1 MSIPSGSATSLTAAT
16 ILGVSCFIVVDG
28 LGGGTRAQDVNSPV
42 TASLTSGDTA
52 PSDKSVSVA
61 AVTPLSSAAPK
72 PWLTV
77 IIQATLVEMGC
88 GPIAVSGQ
96 WDAATQQAA
105 ARALAEASVG
115 TEVAAAPSDDLLHSL
130 RVIRGRGCSVASLEE
145 KKSSRETADERQ
157 GSVVSNAAHDKVQM
171 MGLGAEVPRSAAKPA
186 VTKSPKRPA
195 REAGPAV
202 FVRPVGVGSF

>member
-1 MSIPSGSATSLTAAT
+1 
-16 ILGVSCFIVVDG
+16 
-28 LGGGTRAQDVNSPV
+28 
-42 TASLTSGDTA
+42 
-52 PSDKSVSVA
+52 
-61 AVTPLSSAAPK
+61 
-72 PWLTV
+72 V

-145 KKSSRETADERQ
+145 KK
-157 GSVVSNAAHDKVQM
+157 
-171 MGLGAEVPRSAAKPA
+171 MGLGAEVPRSAAAKPA